1 MKESAAYSAKLINL
15 YFLKFVFKNTL
26 SFRFI
31 CIHRVKREITPTT
44 YRAFV
49 WSSVSLNT
57 NSIKYPNS
65 NIRKIIRNI
74 PITIIPRNNC
84 FNLILINASTI
95 LFFFFFACPLT
106 VRSLAKWRKSKHKC
120 SVLHKSS
127 IEELPLNLV
136 LNPPFCQ
143 TAVCALHEQC
153 THHRRSV
160 KMSNLQILLKIPIVR
175 G

>member
-1 MKESAAYSAKLINL
+1 MRLISNQEFTIGTIADNHLINL

-106 VRSLAKWRKSKHKC
+106 TEAMGIWRFAGAFAVVERQGECGSK
-120 SVLHKSS
+120 
-127 IEELPLNLV
+127 
-136 LNPPFCQ
+136 
-143 TAVCALHEQC
+143 T
-153 THHRRSV
+153 R
-160 KMSNLQILLKIPIVR
+160 
-175 G
+175 